1 MAVPSRVIVGFDARA
16 SQTCA
21 AAGRVRMRRAASGSG
36 SSFSRGV
43 FASSGCPGTDPDTM
57 SEELHELHE
66 HVEAGHHDPSL
77 APVSITMAILAVLVA
92 VVSLL
97 GHRAHTEELLSQ
109 NRASDAWAEYQA
121 QSIRF
126 HSYQQFL
133 DQLSISDTRDS
144 LLIGKLRT
152 KYKAGVE
159 HYQNR
164 RSESSATAR
173 QFESE
178 VKIATRRADRF
189 DLGEVC
195 LEAALVIV
203 SMTLLTRKR
212 VYWSFG
218 SALAIA
224 GLIIAGTGFLIR

>member
-1 MAVPSRVIVGFDARA
+1 MA
-16 SQTCA
+16 
-21 AAGRVRMRRAASGSG
+21 
-36 SSFSRGV
+36 
-43 FASSGCPGTDPDTM
+43 
-57 SEELHELHE
+57 EEIHELHE
-66 HVEAGHHDPSL
+66 HAEAGHHGAGM

-97 GHRAHTEELLSQ
+97 GHRAHGEELLSQ
-109 NRASDAWAEYQA
+109 NKASDAWAEYQA

-126 HSYQQFL
+126 HSYEQFL
-133 DQLSISDTRDS
+133 DQLSISDQKDPR
-144 LLIGKLRT
+144 LVGQLRT
-152 KYKAGVE
+152 KYLAEVG
-159 HYQNR
+159 HYRNR

-173 QFESE
+173 QFEDE
-178 VKIATRRADRF
+178 VKLAAREANRL

-212 VYWSFG
+212 GYWVLG

-224 GLIIAGTGFLIR
+224 GLIIAGTAVLVH

>member
-1 MAVPSRVIVGFDARA
+1 MDAFCHVCDFQLSHT
-16 SQTCA
+16 SQTARCIRHPLENDYPLQFVDIPLA
-21 AAGRVRMRRAASGSG
+21 RGRLARDHCG
-36 SSFSRGV
+36 
-43 FASSGCPGTDPDTM
+43 M

-66 HVEAGHHDPSL
+66 HVEAGHHDRGL
-77 APVSITMAILAVLVA
+77 APVSITMATLAVLVA

-109 NRASDAWAEYQA
+109 NKASDAWAEYQA

-133 DQLSISDTRDS
+133 DQLSITDLKDS
-144 LLIGKLRT
+144 RLAGKLRT
-152 KYKAGVE
+152 KYAAGVE
-159 HYQNR
+159 HYRNR

-173 QFESE
+173 QFENE
-178 VKIATRRADRF
+178 VKLATRGANRF

-195 LEAALVIV
+195 LEAALVIT

-212 VYWSFG
+212 VYWAFG
-218 SALAIA
+218 SALAVA
-224 GLIIAGTGFLIR
+224 GLIITGTAFLIR